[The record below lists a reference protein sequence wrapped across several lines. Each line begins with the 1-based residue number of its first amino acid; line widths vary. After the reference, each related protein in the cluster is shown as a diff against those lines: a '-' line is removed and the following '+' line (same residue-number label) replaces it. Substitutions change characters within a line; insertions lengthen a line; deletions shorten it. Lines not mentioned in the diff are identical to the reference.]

1 MAVARTTIMASEV
14 LMNRVAEHTAKT
26 GEKLGDF
33 YNRAILNQLEN
44 EDDFEIRDMV
54 EDELRQEENK
64 QGYNRPPKE
73 TE

>member
-1 MAVARTTIMASEV
+1 MTRTTIMASEK

-44 EDDFEIRDMV
+44 DGDFSIRDEV
-54 EDELRQEENK
+54 EEELNACQES
-64 QGYNRPPKE
+64 
-73 TE
+73 